1 MTTIHNNL
9 RYLREVRDM
18 KQRQVADAL
27 GVSRTTYT
35 NYEAGARCPDTEMLT
50 KMADF
55 FELSVDEL
63 LGHTPK
69 HSKEFRLQP
78 RELMLVKRF
87 RALSAAGQERTLR
100 QMEFELALEV
110 EQSQSQA
117 ETKSSDSMIY
127 APEGT
132 SAAGNVVREKK

>member
-1 MTTIHNNL
+1 
-9 RYLREVRDM
+9 
-18 KQRQVADAL
+18 
-27 GVSRTTYT
+27 
-35 NYEAGARCPDTEMLT
+35 MLT

-78 RELMLVKRF
+78 RELMLVKKF
-87 RALSAAGQERTLR
+87 RALSAAGQKRALR
-100 QMEFELALEV
+100 QMEFELALEA
-110 EQSQSQA
+110 EQAQIA
-117 ETKSSDSMIY
+117 AKDSNAILY

-132 SAAGNVVREKK
+132 SGAGNIVCEKK

>member
-1 MTTIHNNL
+1 
-9 RYLREVRDM
+9 
-18 KQRQVADAL
+18 
-27 GVSRTTYT
+27 
-35 NYEAGARCPDTEMLT
+35 MLT